1 VEERIG
7 GAEPAGKPS
16 AARAFGRAA
25 GMLAI
30 ASVVAALLAG
40 AIFVF
45 VFHAEFLTG
54 AADAVN
60 RFLFA
65 HSLIAVA
72 AAASP
77 VFAALLVGYAYM
89 QRAVRR
95 RAAQRAAPPD
105 ADGPGAG

>member
-1 VEERIG
+1 VDEAAAGAAERV
-7 GAEPAGKPS
+7 KPG

-25 GMLAI
+25 WMLALASAI
-30 ASVVAALLAG
+30 AAFLAG
-40 AIFVF
+40 AIFLF

-65 HSLIAVA
+65 HSLLAVA

-77 VFAALLVGYAYM
+77 IFAALLVGYAYM

-95 RAAQRAAPPD
+95 RAAQKAAAPV
-105 ADGPGAG
+105 AGGPAEG